1 MTTTGAPTGP
11 ARARPRRPLRQSRL
25 AGVVIAA
32 ISTLLVLVVL
42 AWVIGSSS
50 GWPRVQETFFD
61 GDVFAQ
67 SWGGIVDALKTNL
80 VIFAIAEFF
89 ILIFALLLA
98 MMRNVRSPVLY
109 PLRAFAIVY
118 VDLFRGVPS
127 ILVVYLLGFG
137 IPALNLPG
145 VPTSPYVWGTVAL
158 ILVWTAYVSEVYRA
172 GIESV
177 HPSQDAAA
185 RSLGMTGTQSMRFVV
200 LPQAV
205 RRVIPPLMND
215 AIGLTKDTAL
225 VSFIGPI
232 EAFRRSQMKVNA
244 DFNYTPYL
252 VAAVL
257 FLLITIPMTRLTD
270 WLVARERKRTQ
281 ANAR

>member
-1 MTTTGAPTGP
+1 M
-11 ARARPRRPLRQSRL
+11 RARPRRPLRQSRW

-32 ISTLLVLVVL
+32 VSTLLVLVVL

-61 GDVFAQ
+61 GDVFAE

-80 VIFAIAEFF
+80 VIFTIAEFF
-89 ILIFALLLA
+89 ILICALLLA

-137 IPALNLPG
+137 IPALKLPG

-185 RSLGMTGTQSMRFVV
+185 RSLGMTGAQSMRFVV

-225 VSFIGPI
+225 LSFIGPI
-232 EAFRRSQMKVNA
+232 EAFRRSQMKA
-244 DFNYTPYL
+244 GALFDFTPYV

-257 FLLITIPMTRLTD
+257 FLLLTIPMARASD
-270 WLVARERKRTQ
+270 WLVSRDRARSQ
-281 ANAR
+281 AGGR